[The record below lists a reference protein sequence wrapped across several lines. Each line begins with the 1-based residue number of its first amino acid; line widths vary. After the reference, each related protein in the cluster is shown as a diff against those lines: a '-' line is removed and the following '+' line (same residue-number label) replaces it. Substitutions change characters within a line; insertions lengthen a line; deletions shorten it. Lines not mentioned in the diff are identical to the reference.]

1 MRVAIIGGGIAGL
14 AAAQA
19 LAKARPDIEIVV
31 LEGSDHIGGKLVL
44 GSVGGL
50 TVDFGAESILARRPE
65 ATELIAEVGLGDK
78 LVHPA
83 TISAGIWTHGAV
95 RPMPPTVMGI
105 PSDLDALEAS
115 GIVAERP
122 LSLEI
127 PRLPGDM
134 AVAEFIAE
142 RVGSDI
148 VDRLVEPLL
157 GGVYAGHAA
166 ELSLD
171 AAAPQIAALGDD
183 LLAGATRARAAA
195 VASGPVFAGLVGGI
209 GQLPDAVARAS
220 GAEIRTNAAVRQ
232 LTRSD
237 DGWELVVGPTTAIEV
252 INADAVIVAAPAPA
266 AARLL
271 SGAAPEAAFAL
282 AAIQYASMAIVTF
295 AMPRS
300 TFPRA
305 PEGSGFL
312 VPPIDGKSIKA
323 VTYSSN
329 KWEWVGREAGE
340 ERVIFRSS
348 IGRAGETALLQR
360 DDAELI
366 ELALTDLREAVGLTG
381 DPIDAVVTRWGGGL
395 PQYTVGHLDRV
406 ATIDADI
413 ATVPGLEVC
422 GAAYR
427 GVGIPAV
434 IASAQGAADRLL
446 DDLATM
452 TP

>member
-19 LAKARPDIEIVV
+19 LGQARPDLEIVV
-31 LEGSDHIGGKLVL
+31 LEGSDRIGGKLLL
-44 GSVGGL
+44 GSVGGI
-50 TVDFGAESILARRPE
+50 TVDLGAESILARRPE
-65 ATELIAEVGLGDK
+65 GTDLIDAVGLSDR

-105 PSDLDALEAS
+105 PSDLDALEKS
-115 GIVAERP
+115 GIIADRP
-122 LSLEI
+122 GSLSI
-127 PRLPGDM
+127 PRPPTDV
-134 AVAEFIAE
+134 AVADFIAE

-157 GGVYAGHAA
+157 GGVYAGHASA
-166 ELSLD
+166 LSLD

-195 VASGPVFAGLVGGI
+195 VESGPVFAGLVGGI
-209 GQLPDAVARAS
+209 GRLPEAVAAAS
-220 GAEIRTNAAVRQ
+220 GAEIRTNATVREM
-232 LTRSD
+232 TRTD
-237 DGWELVVGPTTAIEV
+237 DGWKLVVGPTTAVEV
-252 INADAVIVAAPAPA
+252 IDVDAVIVAAPAPA
-266 AARLL
+266 ASRLL
-271 SGAAPEAAFAL
+271 SDAAPEAAFAL
-282 AAIQYASMAIVTF
+282 AAIECASMAVVTF
-295 AMPRS
+295 AMPGS
-300 TFPRA
+300 AFPKA

-312 VPPIDGKSIKA
+312 VPPVDGKSIKA

-329 KWEWVGREAGE
+329 KWEWVGKESGE
-340 ERVIFRSS
+340 ETVVLRCS
-348 IGRAGETALLQR
+348 IGRAKETALLQR
-360 DDAELI
+360 DDAGLI
-366 ELALTDLREAVGLTG
+366 DLALADLREAVGLTG

-406 ATIDADI
+406 ATIDAGI
-413 ATVPGLEVC
+413 AAVPGLEVC

-434 IASAQGAADRLL
+434 IASAQGAAERLL
-446 DDLATM
+446 VDFGKMGL
-452 TP
+452 

>member
-19 LAKARPDIEIVV
+19 LAVARPDVEIIV
-31 LEGSDHIGGKLVL
+31 LEGSARIGGKLLL
-44 GSVGGL
+44 GSVGGM
-50 TVDFGAESILARRPE
+50 TVDLGAESILARRPE
-65 ATELIAEVGLGDK
+65 GTDLIAAVGLTGR

-83 TISAGIWTHGAV
+83 TISAGIWTHGTV

-105 PSDLDALEAS
+105 PSDLDTLEAS
-115 GIVAERP
+115 GIIAARP
-122 LSLEI
+122 QSLSI
-127 PRLPGDM
+127 PRPPADM
-134 AVAEFIAE
+134 AVADFIAE

-157 GGVYAGHAA
+157 GGVYAGHAS

-183 LLAGATRARAAA
+183 LLAGATKARAAA
-195 VASGPVFAGLVGGI
+195 VESGPVFAGLVGGV
-209 GQLPDAVARAS
+209 GQLPGAVAAAS
-220 GAEIRTNAAVRQ
+220 GAEIRTNATVRQ
-232 LTRSD
+232 LTRTD
-237 DGWELVVGPTTAIEV
+237 DGWELVVGPTTAVEV
-252 INADAVIVAAPAPA
+252 INADAVIMAAPAPA

-271 SGAAPEAAFAL
+271 SGTAPEAAFAL
-282 AAIQYASMAIVTF
+282 AAIDYASMAVITF

-300 TFPRA
+300 AFPEA

-312 VPPIDGKSIKA
+312 VPPVDGKAIKA

-329 KWEWVGREAGE
+329 KWAWVGQEAGAE
-340 ERVIFRSS
+340 LVIFRCSV
-348 IGRAGETALLQR
+348 GRARETAVLQR

-366 ELALTDLREAVGLTG
+366 ALALTDLREAVGLTG
-381 DPIDAVVTRWGGGL
+381 DPIDVVVTRWGGGL
-395 PQYTVGHLDRV
+395 PQYRVGHLNRV
-406 ATIDADI
+406 ATVDADI
-413 ATVPGLEVC
+413 ATVKGLEVC

-434 IASAQGAADRLL
+434 IASAQGAVERLL
-446 DDLATM
+446 DDLGRIEA
-452 TP
+452 

>member
-1 MRVAIIGGGIAGL
+1 MRVAIIGGGIGGL

-19 LAKARPDIEIVV
+19 VAVAAPDADIVV
-31 LEGSDHIGGKLVL
+31 LEGSDRVGGKLRL
-44 GSVGGL
+44 GEIGGL
-50 TVDFGAESILARRPE
+50 TVDLGAESILARRPE
-65 ATELIAEVGLGDK
+65 GTALIAAAGLSDH

-83 TISAGIWTHGAV
+83 TMAAGIWTHGAV

-105 PSDLDALEAS
+105 PADLDALEAT
-115 GIVAERP
+115 GILAERP
-122 LSLEI
+122 RSVALAR
-127 PRLPGDM
+127 PPVDM
-134 AVAEFIAE
+134 AVADFIAE

-157 GGVYAGHAA
+157 GGVYAGHAS

-183 LLAGATRARAAA
+183 LLAGAATARAAA
-195 VASGPVFAGLVGGI
+195 VDSGPVFAGLVGGI
-209 GQLPDAVARAS
+209 GQLPEAVARAS
-220 GAEIRTNAAVRQ
+220 GAEIRTNATVRQ
-232 LTRSD
+232 LTRTD
-237 DGWELVVGPTTAIEV
+237 DGWELVVGPTTGLEV
-252 INADAVIVAAPAPA
+252 IHADAVIVAAPAPA

-271 SGAAPEAAFAL
+271 AGIALEAAFAL
-282 AAIQYASMAIVTF
+282 AAIDYASMAVLTF
-295 AMPRS
+295 AVPRS
-300 TFPRA
+300 AFPKA

-312 VPPIDGKSIKA
+312 VPPVDGKSIKA

-329 KWEWVGREAGE
+329 KWEWVGREAGPGTIVL
-340 ERVIFRSS
+340 RCS
-348 IGRAGETALLQR
+348 IGRAHESGLLQR

-366 ELALTDLREAVGLTG
+366 DLALSDLGEAVGLTG
-381 DPIDAVVTRWGGGL
+381 DPIDAGVTRWGGGL
-395 PQYTVGHLDRV
+395 PQYTVGHLTRI

-434 IASAQGAADRLL
+434 IASAQGAAARLIL
-446 DDLATM
+446 GLGSM
-452 TP
+452 KL